1 MKFFIF
7 LKTLPLRSFCIFRQ
21 TFLPF
26 LGFSLPLG
34 FSFPFVVFFV
44 AFASNICL
52 ISSGY
57 GQSPPSLPE
66 DSLSPQLLLPL
77 DDLIPSPFPS
87 APTAP
92 DSDTTAII
100 LEDSGPPHQSHAQR
114 SEQRKEAEILRLLK
128 ELKFC
133 ANVHEAKKISQQ
145 LQRLWS
151 QSGSDTID
159 LLMSW
164 AENAINADNYGLAL
178 DYIDNALALQPAYA
192 EAWVRRAWIHIQL
205 SDFKLAMLDLNH
217 ALKLEPRNYI
227 AFFELGVTMEAT
239 ERPQLAIKAY
249 EKALEYYPQMQ
260 KVQTRIQMLLDEH
273 SPQAL

>member
-1 MKFFIF
+1 M
-7 LKTLPLRSFCIFRQ
+7 
-21 TFLPF
+21 
-26 LGFSLPLG
+26 
-34 FSFPFVVFFV
+34 
-44 AFASNICL
+44 

-66 DSLSPQLLLPL
+66 DPPSPQLLLPL
-77 DDLIPSPFPS
+77 DDLIPSPSPS
-87 APTAP
+87 APTFS
-92 DSDTTAII
+92 DSDSEAII
-100 LEDSGPPHQSHAQR
+100 FEDSGSPHQSHVHRA
-114 SEQRKEAEILRLLK
+114 EQRREAEILRLLK

-133 ANVHEAKKISQQ
+133 ADVHEAKKISQQ

-178 DYIDNALALQPAYA
+178 DYLDNILALQPTYA
-192 EAWVRRAWIHIQL
+192 AAWARRAWIHIQL
-205 SDFKLAMLDLNH
+205 SDFKLAMFDLNH
-217 ALKLEPRNYI
+217 ALTLEPRNYSV
-227 AFFELGVTMEAT
+227 FFELGITMEAT

-249 EKALEYYPQMQ
+249 EKALEYYPQMRKLQ
-260 KVQTRIQMLLDEH
+260 KRIQILLEQH

>member
-7 LKTLPLRSFCIFRQ
+7 LKTLPLQIFSIFWQ
-21 TFLPF
+21 VFVPALA
-26 LGFSLPLG
+26 FSSL
-34 FSFPFVVFFV
+34 FTRTIFVAVFV
-44 AFASNICL
+44 AFVSIFCL

-57 GQSPPSLPE
+57 GQSPPSLPA
-66 DSLSPQLLLPL
+66 DPPSPQLLLPL
-77 DDLIPSPFPS
+77 DDLIPSQPPS
-87 APTAP
+87 GSTMP
-92 DSDTTAII
+92 DSDSAATI
-100 LEDSGPPHQSHAQR
+100 LEDFDATQGTHAQR
-114 SEQRKEAEILRLLK
+114 AAQRKEAEILRLLK

-133 ANVHEAKKISQQ
+133 ADVDEAKKISKQ

-151 QSGSDTID
+151 QSGSETID
-159 LLMSW
+159 LLMLW

-178 DYIDNALALQPAYA
+178 DYIDNVLALHPTYA
-192 EAWVRRAWIHIQL
+192 EAWVRRAWVHIQL
-205 SDFKLAMLDLNH
+205 SDFKLAMVDLHH

-227 AFFELGVTMEAT
+227 AFFELGITMEAT

-260 KVQTRIQMLLDEH
+260 KIQKRIQDLLDET